1 MSQQI
6 KNTELLSAVAK
17 RLKNLRSEKS
27 LSQEIVYNDTEI
39 HIARIETGKFNI
51 SISTLN
57 ALCDYYSIS
66 LEKFFSEGFD
76 NVQTKP

>member
-27 LSQEIVYNDTEI
+27 LSQEEVYNDTEI

-51 SISTLN
+51 SISTLD
-57 ALCDYYSIS
+57 ALCEYYSIS
-66 LEKFFSEGFD
+66 LEKFFSEGFE

>member
-17 RLKNLRSEKS
+17 RLKSLRSEKS
-27 LSQEIVYNDTEI
+27 LSQEEVYNDTDI

-57 ALCDYYSIS
+57 ALCEYYSIS
-66 LEKFFSEGFD
+66 LEKFFSDGFE